1 MEKEKNIYKVL
12 FLNCVLKNVRN
23 NQRVAEIVIVKIHL
37 SLLKNVS
44 LVRIFKDSLKDITSM
59 TKMVPLE
66 EHGTS
71 ETPERTGFLTVS
83 LSCPGDKPIIQ

>member
-1 MEKEKNIYKVL
+1 MLETI
-12 FLNCVLKNVRN
+12 
-23 NQRVAEIVIVKIHL
+23 RVAEIFIVKIHL
-37 SLLKNVS
+37 SSLKNVS
-44 LVRIFKDSLKDITSM
+44 LIRIFKDSLKDITSM

-83 LSCPGDKPIIQ
+83 LSCPEDKPIIQ